1 MAVCLACLAVDD
13 WLVLLCSLLP
23 GLLAALA
30 LCSHSSAKGVIS
42 LGRWGVLGVG
52 LNRLGMITWG
62 KGSRPKALLLRLARL
77 GGRGARGNLS
87 SNVYVILGNYE
98 STKRPVCVCVCR
110 AMHKITHSL
119 SSPSG

>member
-42 LGRWGVLGVG
+42 LGVG

-87 SNVYVILGNYE
+87 SNVYVMLGNYE
-98 STKRPVCVCVCR
+98 STKRPVCVCVSR
-110 AMHKITHSL
+110 DA
-119 SSPSG
+119 